1 MKAYTLFVRERL
13 RGDIYMKKITPVT
26 VTDIADN
33 LAHQP
38 TFMSIKI
45 GGQQYST
52 APKAVSRLF
61 DLSNKGAA
69 VHGQLTITPG
79 RLSFADEKGQE
90 FQSLAP
96 TSNMITGVQ
105 IVLYRSLMQQASGF
119 GIKMD
124 PRFTLAL
131 TLTTTTATYHLL
143 NTNLTVIPAL
153 LAWTREFQL
162 ALSDPLHLMT
172 SELDWSQLTAS
183 QFEELTKDTPYF
195 DWQQAIGVPIKAE
208 K

>member
-1 MKAYTLFVRERL
+1 
-13 RGDIYMKKITPVT
+13 MKKITPVT

-45 GGQQYST
+45 GDQQYST
-52 APKAVSRLF
+52 APKPVSRMFKL
-61 DLSNKGAA
+61 LNEGAA
-69 VHGQLTITPG
+69 MHGQLTITPG

-96 TSNMITGVQ
+96 TSNVITGVQ
-105 IVLYRSLMQQASGF
+105 IVLYRSLMDQPGF
-119 GIKMD
+119 GLQMD
-124 PRFTLAL
+124 PRFTVAL
-131 TLTTTTATYHLL
+131 TLTTTTATYQLL

-172 SELDWSQLTAS
+172 SELDWSQLTAA